1 MAESAKEIIQV
12 NLEDEMRKSY
22 LDYAMSVIVGRA
34 LPDARD
40 GLKPVHRRVLFAM
53 NELGAHS
60 NKPYYKSARIVGDVI
75 GKYHPHGDQSVYD
88 TLVRMAQPFSLRYL
102 MVDGQGNF
110 GSVDG
115 DSAAAMRYTEARM
128 SRLAHEMMADIDK
141 ETVDFQPNYD
151 EKEQEPSVMPTRFPS
166 LLVNGSA
173 GIAVGMATN
182 IPPHNLTESI
192 NACLALIDN
201 PQIDVDGLMEHIPG
215 PDFPT
220 AGIINGTTG
229 IVAGYR
235 TGRGRVRMR
244 AKAEIEIQDNGREAI
259 VVTEIPYQVNKAR
272 LIEKIAELVKEKKL
286 EGISELRDE
295 SDKDGMRIYIEVK
308 RGEAADVVLNNL
320 YQQTQMESVFGI
332 NMVAL
337 VDGRPQ
343 LMNLKQMLEAFVRHR
358 REVVTRRTIFELR
371 KARAR
376 AHILEGLTVALA
388 NIDEM
393 IELIKTS
400 ANPNEARERMLAK
413 TWQPGLVGALL
424 GAAGAEASRPE
435 DLPSGV
441 GLVNGGYQL
450 TEVQA
455 TQILEMRLHRLTG
468 LEQERLTE
476 EYKQLLEAIAG
487 LIRILENPDV
497 LLQVIREEL
506 VNIREEYGD
515 ARRTEIRHSEE
526 DLDILDLIAPED
538 VVVTLSHAGY
548 AKRQP
553 VSAYRAQRRG
563 GRGRSAAATK
573 EEDFIDQLWL
583 VNTHDTLLTF
593 TSSGKV
599 FWLPVHQLPEAGPN
613 ARGRPIVNWI
623 PLENGERVQAV
634 LPVREYAEGRYV
646 FFATR
651 NGMVKK
657 TPLSEFAFQRKIGK
671 IAINLDE
678 GDALV
683 GVALTDGERDVL
695 LFASNGKTV
704 RFSERPKDDEAD
716 DAVIDEAGA
725 DEAAVADDEA
735 AGEEGDDARGA
746 RRKSRG
752 GVKPTGRSSR
762 GVRGIRLAKSEYV
775 VSLIV
780 AEPAVGQDEDV
791 EDVDAAAD
799 TEVDAEARNGDEAD
813 AYILTATE
821 NGYGKRTPLGEYPR
835 KGRGTQGVIGIQTS
849 ERNGKLVGAVLLST
863 RDEVLL
869 ISDGGTLVRTRA
881 SEISRVGRNTQ
892 GVTLI
897 RLSKG
902 EKLQAVERLD
912 GSLVEEDVLPGE
924 DGVGEGAADAPPP
937 QE

>member
-1 MAESAKEIIQV
+1 MAELAKEIIPV

-34 LPDARD
+34 LPDVRD

-60 NKPYYKSARIVGDVI
+60 NKAHFKSARIVGDVI

-102 MVDGQGNF
+102 LVDGQGNF

-128 SRLAHEMMADIDK
+128 ARLTDQLMADIDK
-141 ETVDFQPNYD
+141 ETVDFQLNYD
-151 EKEQEPSVMPTRFPS
+151 EKEYEPTVMPTRFPN

-182 IPPHNLTESI
+182 IPPHNLTEVI
-192 NACLALIDN
+192 DGLIALIND
-201 PQIDVDGLMEHIPG
+201 PEIDVDGLMQYIPG

-220 AGIINGTTG
+220 AGIINGTSG

-244 AKAEIEIQDNGREAI
+244 ARATIEVNEDNGRESI
-259 VVTEIPYQVNKAR
+259 IVTEIPYQVNKAR

-286 EGISELRDE
+286 EGLSELRDE
-295 SDKDGMRIYIEVK
+295 SDKDGMRIYMEVK
-308 RGEAADVVLNNL
+308 RGDSADVVLNNL

-343 LMNLKQMLEAFVRHR
+343 TLNLKQMLEAFIRHR
-358 REVVTRRTIFELR
+358 REVVTRRTIFDLR

-400 ANPNEARERMLAK
+400 ANPAEARERMLAK
-413 TWQPGLVGALL
+413 TWEPGLVGALL
-424 GAAGAEASRPE
+424 AASGADTSRPE
-435 DLPSGV
+435 DLPPGV
-441 GLVNGGYQL
+441 GFLDGAYQL

-468 LEQERLTE
+468 LEQEKLTE
-476 EYKQLLEAIAG
+476 EYKELLQTIAG

-497 LLQVIREEL
+497 LLEVIRTELLNIKEEF
-506 VNIREEYGD
+506 GD
-515 ARRTEIRHSEE
+515 ARRSEIRHSEE
-526 DLDILDLIAPED
+526 DLDILDLIEPED

-553 VSAYRAQRRG
+553 ASAYRAQRRG

-593 TSSGKV
+593 TSSGRV
-599 FWLPVHQLPEAGPN
+599 FWLSVYQLPEAGSN
-613 ARGRPIVNWI
+613 ARGRPIINWI
-623 PLENGERVQAV
+623 PLEAGERVQAV
-634 LPVREYAEGRYV
+634 LPVRDYADGHYV
-646 FFATR
+646 LFATQD
-651 NGMVKK
+651 GTVKK
-657 TPLSEFAFQRKIGK
+657 TPLTEFAYRLSRGK

-683 GVALTDGERDVL
+683 GVALTDGSHDVM
-695 LFASNGKTV
+695 LFASNGKAV
-704 RFSERPKDDEAD
+704 RFAEKEVRS
-716 DAVIDEAGA
+716 
-725 DEAAVADDEA
+725 
-735 AGEEGDDARGA
+735 
-746 RRKSRG
+746 
-752 GVKPTGRSSR
+752 TGRNTT
-762 GVRGIRLAKSEYV
+762 GVRGIRLAKGEQV
-775 VSLIV
+775 RSLIV
-780 AEPAVGQDEDV
+780 V
-791 EDVDAAAD
+791 EG
-799 TEVDAEARNGDEAD
+799 EGD
-813 AYILTATE
+813 ILTASE
-821 NGYGKRTPLGEYPR
+821 RGYGKRTPVEDYPR
-835 KGRGTQGVIGIQTS
+835 KGRGTQGVIALQTT
-849 ERNGKLVGAVLLST
+849 ERNGKLVGAVQLS
-863 RDEVLL
+863 DHHEVLL

-881 SEISRVGRNTQ
+881 AEISQVGRNTQ

-897 RLSKG
+897 KLAKD
-902 EKLQAVERLD
+902 ETLQAVERLD
-912 GSLVEEDVLPGE
+912 ASLDEDEEVSMEAVESVP
-924 DGVGEGAADAPPP
+924 VQSP
-937 QE
+937 QV

>member
-1 MAESAKEIIQV
+1 MAELAKEVIPV
-12 NLEDEMRKSY
+12 NLEDEMRRSY

-34 LPDARD
+34 LPDVRD

-102 MVDGQGNF
+102 LVDGQGNF

-128 SRLAHEMMADIDK
+128 SKLTHELMADIDK
-141 ETVDFQPNYD
+141 DTVDFQPNYD
-151 EKEQEPSVMPTRFPS
+151 EKELEPTVMPTRVPN

-182 IPPHNLTESI
+182 IPPHNLTEVI
-192 NACLALIDN
+192 NATIALIDD
-201 PQIDVDGLMEHIPG
+201 PDISISGLIEYIPG

-220 AGIINGTTG
+220 AGIINGASG
-229 IVAGYR
+229 IHAAYH

-244 AKAEIEIQDNGREAI
+244 ARAEIEVDEKTGREAI
-259 VVTEIPYQVNKAR
+259 AVTEIPYQVNKAR

-308 RGEAADVVLNNL
+308 RGESADVVLNNL
-320 YQQTQMESVFGI
+320 FAQTQMESVFGV

-343 LMNLKQMLEAFVRHR
+343 LLNLKQVLEAFVRHR

-376 AHILEGLTVALA
+376 VHLLEGLTVALA

-400 ANPNEARERMLAK
+400 DNAATARERLLERR
-413 TWQPGLVGALL
+413 WSPGLVASLL
-424 GAAGAEASRPE
+424 QAAGADASRPE
-435 DLPSGV
+435 DLAP
-441 GLVNGGYQL
+441 GLGLLADGYQL
-450 TEVQA
+450 SEVQA
-455 TQILEMRLHRLTG
+455 KEILEMRLHRLTG
-468 LEQERLTE
+468 LEQEKLTD
-476 EYKQLLEAIAG
+476 EYRTLLDVIRG
-487 LIRILENPDV
+487 LIEILESPER

-506 VNIREEYGD
+506 AATRAEFGD
-515 ARRTEIRHSEE
+515 ARRTEIRASEE

-553 VSAYRAQRRG
+553 VSAYRAQKRG
-563 GRGRSAAATK
+563 GKGRSAAATR
-573 EEDFIDQLWL
+573 EEDFIDKLWL

-593 TSSGKV
+593 TSAGRV
-599 FWLPVHQLPEAGPN
+599 FWLSVYQLPEAGPN
-613 ARGRPIVNWI
+613 ARGRPIINWI
-623 PLENGERVQAV
+623 GLEPGEKVQAV
-634 LPVREYAEGRYV
+634 VPVREYREDQFV

-651 NGMVKK
+651 QGTVKK
-657 TPLSEFAFQRKIGK
+657 TPLTEFAFRLQRGK

-683 GVALTDGERDVL
+683 DVQLTNGERDIM
-695 LFASNGKTV
+695 LFASNGKGV
-704 RFSERPKDDEAD
+704 RFDEASVR
-716 DAVIDEAGA
+716 AM
-725 DEAAVADDEA
+725 
-735 AGEEGDDARGA
+735 
-746 RRKSRG
+746 
-752 GVKPTGRSSR
+752 GRTAT
-762 GVRGIRLAKSEYV
+762 GVRGMKLAEGEDV
-775 VSLIV
+775 VSMV
-780 AEPAVGQDEDV
+780 VVDGDGDV
-791 EDVDAAAD
+791 
-799 TEVDAEARNGDEAD
+799 
-813 AYILTATE
+813 LTASA
-821 NGYGKRTPLGEYPR
+821 NGYGKRTALEEFPR
-835 KGRGTQGVIGIQTS
+835 KGRGTMGVITMKTN
-849 ERNGKLVGAVLLST
+849 ERNGALVGAIQLTELH
-863 RDEVLL
+863 EILL
-869 ISDGGTLVRTRA
+869 ISDQGTLVRTRA
-881 SEISRVGRNTQ
+881 SEVSQVGRNTQ
-892 GVTLI
+892 GVTLM
-897 RLSKG
+897 RVAEG
-902 EKLQAVERLD
+902 EKLQAIERVD
-912 GSLVEEDVLPGE
+912 AFVEEAE
-924 DGVGEGAADAPPP
+924 EGEGGDAAAPAASTLAPAAP
-937 QE
+937 EA

>member
-1 MAESAKEIIQV
+1 MAELAKEIIPV
-12 NLEDEMRKSY
+12 NLEDEMRRSY

-34 LPDARD
+34 LPDVRD

-53 NELGAHS
+53 HELGAHS

-88 TLVRMAQPFSLRYL
+88 TLVRMAQPFALRYL
-102 MVDGQGNF
+102 LVDGQGNF

-128 SRLAHEMMADIDK
+128 SRLAHELMADIDK
-141 ETVDFQPNYD
+141 ETVNFQLNYD
-151 EKEQEPSVMPTRFPS
+151 EKEYEPTVMPTRFPN

-182 IPPHNLTESI
+182 IPPHNLTEVV
-192 NACLALIDN
+192 NALLALIDD
-201 PQIDVDGLMEHIPG
+201 PLIDIDGLMEYIPG

-220 AGIINGTTG
+220 AGIINGVGG
-229 IVAGYR
+229 IHVAYR

-244 AKAEIEIQDNGREAI
+244 ARAEIEVADNGREAI
-259 VVTEIPYQVNKAR
+259 AVSEIPYQVNKAR

-295 SDKDGMRIYIEVK
+295 SDKDGMRIYIEIK
-308 RGEAADVVLNNL
+308 RGESADVVLNNL
-320 YQQTQMESVFGI
+320 YQQTQMESTFGI

-343 LMNLKQMLEAFVRHR
+343 LLNLKQILQAFVRHR

-400 ANPNEARERMLAK
+400 ANPNEARERMLTR
-413 TWQPGLVGALL
+413 TWDAGLVGALL
-424 GAAGAEASRPE
+424 AAAGAEASRP
-435 DLPSGV
+435 DGLPKGV
-441 GLVNGGYQL
+441 GLVDGRYQL
-450 TEVQA
+450 TETQA
-455 TQILEMRLHRLTG
+455 QQILEMRLHRLTG
-468 LEQERLTE
+468 LEQDRLTE
-476 EYKQLLEAIAG
+476 EYKQLLEEIRG
-487 LIRILENPDV
+487 LIEILEDPDV
-497 LLQVIREEL
+497 LLTVIRGEL
-506 VNIREEYGD
+506 IAVRDEFGD
-515 ARRTEIRHSEE
+515 ARRSEIRASEE

-538 VVVTLSHAGY
+538 VVVTLSHSGY

-563 GRGRSAAATK
+563 GRGRSAASTK
-573 EEDFIDQLWL
+573 DEDFIDQLWL

-593 TSSGKV
+593 TSAGRV
-599 FWLPVHQLPEAGPN
+599 FWLPVYQLPDAGPN
-613 ARGRPIVNWI
+613 ARGRPIINWI
-623 PLENGERVQAV
+623 PLEPGEHVQAV
-634 LPVREYAEGRYV
+634 LPVREYGEGQFV
-646 FFATR
+646 FFATK
-651 NGMVKK
+651 NGRVKK
-657 TPLSEFAFQRKIGK
+657 TPLTEYAYRLQRGK
-671 IAINLDE
+671 IAIHLDE

-704 RFSERPKDDEAD
+704 RF
-716 DAVIDEAGA
+716 
-725 DEAAVADDEA
+725 
-735 AGEEGDDARGA
+735 GEDRV
-746 RRKSRG
+746 RSM
-752 GVKPTGRSSR
+752 GRTAT
-762 GVRGIRLAKSEYV
+762 GVRGIRLAKGEDV

-780 AEPAVGQDEDV
+780 AESAGGIEAELEGIEGDD
-791 EDVDAAAD
+791 DAAD
-799 TEVDAEARNGDEAD
+799 EMIDNGVETDETTHDDDKPDDGEV

-821 NGYGKRTPLGEYPR
+821 NGYGKRTALSEYPR
-835 KGRGTQGVIGIQTS
+835 KGRGTQGVIGIQTT
-849 ERNGKLVGAVLLST
+849 ERNGKLVAAVMLGGN
-863 RDEVLL
+863 DEVLL
-869 ISDGGTLVRTRA
+869 ISDGGTLVRTPGLQ
-881 SEISRVGRNTQ
+881 ISRVGRNTQ

-912 GSLVEEDVLPGE
+912 GSLDEDVE
-924 DGVGEGAADAPPP
+924 ADSASTVTSEAPQDTPSSP
-937 QE
+937 